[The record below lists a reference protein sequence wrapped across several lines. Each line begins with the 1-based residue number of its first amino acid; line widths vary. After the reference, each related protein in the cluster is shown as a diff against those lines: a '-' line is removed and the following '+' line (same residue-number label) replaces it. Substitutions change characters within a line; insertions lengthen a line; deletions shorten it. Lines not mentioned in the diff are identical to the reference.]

1 MGSELGAFDTAFPH
15 FALSVGA
22 AGLMLLLA
30 TTVYVLLT
38 PWKELKLVREGNTA
52 AGIALGGAMI
62 GLAIPI
68 AATLASSL
76 TLAGLAIWGAVALLI
91 QLITYRLVDL
101 FLYGLPRR
109 IANDEAGAA
118 ALLAAAK
125 VSTAIILGAGVWD
138 PAFRSS

>member
-1 MGSELGAFDTAFPH
+1 MWSELGAFDTAFPR

-22 AGLMLLLA
+22 AGLLLLLA
-30 TTVYVLLT
+30 TTIYVLLT
-38 PWKELKLVREGNTA
+38 PWKELRLVREGNTA
-52 AGIALGGAMI
+52 AGVALGGAMI

-68 AATLASSL
+68 AATLAASL
-76 TLAGLAIWGAVALLI
+76 TLTGLAIWGAVALLI

-101 FLYGLPRR
+101 LLHGLPRR
-109 IANDEAGAA
+109 IANDEVGAA

-138 PAFRSS
+138 PVLRSS